1 MASSATG
8 RTSFAGRCLLPITS
22 VSHIGERM
30 TSRQH
35 SQLFDFFASVRLTIT
50 VLLTLA
56 ATSIIGTVIPQNQ
69 NMEAYLHTY
78 GPKLFRLFSVLDMFD
93 MYHSWWFR
101 LLLVLLAVNIVVCSL
116 DRLPGVWKI
125 VVKQPVFKHSR
136 FQNASIH
143 RQIGVSSIGPVQP
156 LLEKALSRSIGG
168 VRIEHFPNG
177 YCLWSEKGR
186 WTRMGVYIVHLS
198 VAFLLA
204 GGLIGSFWGFDGEV
218 NIPEGDTVQMIRLSN
233 SGKSI
238 PLPFEIRC
246 DKFSVSF
253 YDSGVPSEYR
263 STLTILEK
271 GMPVLTRDII
281 VNDPLRYK
289 GVNFF
294 QSSYGNL
301 PSENV
306 VLGFTSRET
315 GMEYR
320 EKIAMG
326 QTVTIPEG
334 LGSFTMTAFNRDHLF
349 RGRAIGDAFVG
360 RLTSASGDAVE
371 VVLPVKFPSF
381 DKMRKGDVIIAI
393 AETETRFYTGLQVT
407 SDPGVWVVYTGFLL
421 MIGGCIVTFF
431 MSHQQICI
439 EAFADGKECRVTVR
453 GIANKNK
460 IDMQKKVD
468 AIAATVGQT
477 ADRT

>member
-1 MASSATG
+1 
-8 RTSFAGRCLLPITS
+8 
-22 VSHIGERM
+22 M

-35 SQLFDFFASVRLTIT
+35 SQLFEFFASVRLTVT

-69 NMEAYLHTY
+69 KMDAYLRAY
-78 GPKLFRLFSVLDMFD
+78 GPKLFRLFSVLDIFD

-101 LLLVLLAVNIVVCSL
+101 LLLVLLGINIVVCSL

-125 VVKQPVFKHSR
+125 VVKPTGFKPSR
-136 FQNASIH
+136 FQNALLQRQVDVPSIE
-143 RQIGVSSIGPVQP
+143 PVQP
-156 LLEKALSRSIGG
+156 LIEKALSQSIGT
-168 VRIEHFPNG
+168 VRRERLPNG
-177 YCLWSEKGR
+177 YYLWSEKGR
-186 WTRMGVYIVHLS
+186 WTRLGVYGVHLS
-198 VAFLLA
+198 VVFLLA

-218 NIPEGDTVQMIRLSN
+218 NIPEGQTVQKVRLSN
-233 SGKSI
+233 SGQSI

-253 YDSGVPSEYR
+253 YESGAPSEYR

-271 GMPVLTRDII
+271 GVPVLTRDII

-289 GVNFF
+289 GVNLF

-306 VLGFTSRET
+306 VLSFTSRET

-320 EKIAMG
+320 IPAAIG

-334 LGSFTMTAFNRDHLF
+334 LGTFRMTDFSRDHRF
-349 RGRAIGDAFVG
+349 MGHAVGDAFIG
-360 RLTSASGDAVE
+360 RLILSAGDTLE
-371 VVLPVKFPSF
+371 IVLPVKFPSF
-381 DKMRKGDVIIAI
+381 DKMRKGDVIVAV

-407 SDPGVWVVYTGFLL
+407 SDPGVWVVYAGFLL
-421 MIGGCIVTFF
+421 MISGCIVTFF
-431 MSHQQICI
+431 MSHQQVCI
-439 EAFADGKECRVTVR
+439 EALADGKQCRVMIR

-460 IDMQKKVD
+460 IELQKKVD
-468 AIAATVGQT
+468 AIAAAAGQT
-477 ADRT
+477 TDRA